1 MLYFYRGL
9 REAPHQSARINDDD
23 DDDDDDDE
31 IFTKGGLLTDINL
44 ELVACSESRKVQ
56 PRFYVETHIYHE
68 SGSWQ
73 LQ

>member
-9 REAPHQSARINDDD
+9 RDVAHQSARINN

-31 IFTKGGLLTDINL
+31 ILTKGGLLTDIKL
-44 ELVACSESRKVQ
+44 QLVALFVS
-56 PRFYVETHIYHE
+56 VEYYA